1 MRISRCESDV
11 MSDESLLMLCSDESA
26 GYQGSKERGR
36 AWLQAAQQRIEKAR
50 SIAVIGGGALGVRKS

>member
-1 MRISRCESDV
+1 